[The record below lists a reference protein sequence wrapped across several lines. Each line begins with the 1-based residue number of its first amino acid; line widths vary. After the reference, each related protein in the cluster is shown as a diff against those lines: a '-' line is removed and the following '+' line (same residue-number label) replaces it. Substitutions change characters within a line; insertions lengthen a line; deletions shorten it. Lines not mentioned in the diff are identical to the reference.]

1 MNTLNPIEAAMEKM
15 LALCQAQYGD
25 AIKTYWFYSE
35 SVCPCCAKR
44 QTAVFKHKN
53 ENAVSLNAF
62 MYRERGVLIGYVLCG
77 FCISEL
83 LKTSKK
89 RQAIMHENIE
99 KNLIAA
105 YQKHVS
111 QMN

>member
-1 MNTLNPIEAAMEKM
+1 MGSPNPIEAAMEKM

-35 SVCPCCAKR
+35 SVCPCCGKR
-44 QTAVFKHKN
+44 QTVVFKHEN

-83 LKTSKK
+83 LKTSQK
-89 RQAIMHENIE
+89 RQMIMHENIE

-105 YQKHVS
+105 YQKYMS
-111 QMN
+111 RMN